1 MMKRAALFLFIAC
14 WAVSAL
20 SLAEDG
26 KESKPSATDSPAEEF
41 VNITTTTVKSPT
53 TITTT
58 KTTAT
63 TTTTASTTPKSTTK
77 SPTTTKSTTKPPTT
91 TKSTT
96 KPPTTTKSTTKP
108 PTTTKSTTK
117 PPTTTK
123 STTTSPTTTKTT
135 IPTPPQPTPGPTK
148 DSVGNYTLMADKT
161 VMCVMA
167 QMALKI
173 RLAIP
178 KDSGTFV
185 VQPNIT
191 KVEGSCKGTKANL
204 TLVFKEGFITFI
216 FNQSIAEDRVFV
228 DTLSFSLSYPLIK
241 DTNMPYT
248 ASNKSLHLFE
258 AKVAHSY
265 SCKAESVF
273 MGNGLYL
280 DVTQDRM
287 QAFNLTKSNDF
298 GTPDPCP
305 ADKPDYRVAIAV
317 GVTLLVL
324 IIIVVVAYLLGRRRR
339 TGGYQSL

>member
-1 MMKRAALFLFIAC
+1 MMKRAALVLFIAC

-26 KESKPSATDSPAEEF
+26 KESIPSATDSPAEEF
-41 VNITTTTVKSPT
+41 GKPTT

-58 KTTAT
+58 PTTKPT
-63 TTTTASTTPKSTTK
+63 TTITTK
-77 SPTTTKSTTKPPTT
+77 PTTTITTKPTTTITTKPTTTITTKPTTTITTKPTTTKTT
-91 TKSTT
+91 TAT
-96 KPPTTTKSTTKP
+96 
-108 PTTTKSTTK
+108 
-117 PPTTTK
+117 
-123 STTTSPTTTKTT
+123 TT

-178 KDSGTFV
+178 KGSGTFV

-204 TLVFKEGFITFI
+204 TLVFKEGFITFM

-241 DTNMPYT
+241 DANMPYT

-324 IIIVVVAYLLGRRRR
+324 IIIVVVAYLLGRRKR